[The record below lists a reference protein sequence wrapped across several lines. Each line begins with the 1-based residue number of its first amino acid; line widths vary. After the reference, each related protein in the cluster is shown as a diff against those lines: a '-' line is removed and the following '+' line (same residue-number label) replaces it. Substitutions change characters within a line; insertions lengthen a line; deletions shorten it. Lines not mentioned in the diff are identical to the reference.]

1 MQSRTM
7 NQKAF
12 SIIHHAYGQS
22 EVEKALFL
30 EEKRKK
36 GITFYEDRK
45 LYLKL
50 YAVSN
55 LFTPWV

>member
-1 MQSRTM
+1 M
-7 NQKAF
+7 NQKAS

-30 EEKRKK
+30 EEKKKK

-50 YAVSN
+50 YAASN